1 MPTNTWTYS
10 VTPSPGRMQV
20 DTNID
25 DIYQISHIGTTYS
38 YSYSKSYQ
46 IITSVCELYS
56 DVNASFSVSPGGW
69 SDIMRYSNGATT
81 SDSYTTVNTTQ
92 SYLHYSSPSTII
104 ESKTQVT
111 FEANG
116 TFSNAGPGKNRGI
129 TNFKINELD
138 FKIIGFSYYKIMG
151 EPADSYQLNPS
162 LTTSSRGWYY
172 DSPSDI
178 YFWFD
183 RSEFGD
189 IITYPSKRYQ
199 PVGGTDNSKV
209 PHVGYRLNNCLYK
222 FIPYSSFNFSFYYQN
237 AGNFPLYVYTSQ
249 MAPSTTPISA
259 GDING
264 GLNIYTPSD
273 SILLATLTQSVG
285 TFSVTDDFLEVKFYG
300 ISGNQYLMFVGG
312 YAGYTSSVT
321 HSAIYIKNLLVDGGY
336 HSGNNRE
343 YLMDTSSLT
352 YSTTLY
358 GLTGATYT
366 ALIGTG
372 NTVNAT
378 ASLENPGIS
387 QINSKIGNG
396 TFQAGIWENGVW
408 NSGYRV
414 DDNMYEFYDL
424 YQYFVYKQNKRW
436 RLQIIG
442 PSSSVANF
450 NIGDNVAISNIVS
463 IDINEDRKLLKGYYT
478 VINKTTDSL
487 IVEFD
492 NNFPL
497 RRVERDSKHHR
508 IYITKNVW
516 LSGAFLN
523 GYFQGIWNYGL
534 FKGYPLITEM
544 FNSHWI
550 DGVFD
555 GGHFYSEKYSIPD
568 FANTIFQSGKVG
580 LTFSQPHR
588 LAVNDTIYIDKYNK
602 TINPQYDGYHTVTDV
617 IDDYQIVTEIDWGS
631 DSINETGKIT
641 SELNSGLLQNLNF
654 KSNNLSK
661 ITSVES
667 LESDAVFLY
676 NSWLDLVYDNSSAT
690 NIGKPQTKLNAISR
704 KSYSENNLYGWITN
718 DVLESSSS
726 FRDSFS
732 TTIRNY
738 KLGTKY
744 KTYSDFIGDSG
755 TFEDEFNNDAEFM
768 EYGWT
773 YSKYATASLTFS
785 RTNNEELKAQSAGS
799 GGFLDIQT
807 PEVEVLNR
815 TEDGIEKFR
824 YTKIEF
830 DLATYSGMV
839 VTGNSSI
846 YKTSISGQYINVPF
860 IHFDNLNIVNR
871 DISIGST
878 VSTQV
883 QATYLPIYNN
893 VDHIGSINKKK
904 IEYFYNKRNLG
915 MSFRGFSSDVI
926 FEYITSEFTIDNLHF
941 YEVDMIPF
949 FQYFTEDNINKS
961 VAIPYQALSPFIDY
975 TNPNFNFINNISI
988 GLDSITTVNFYTP
1001 ISGIGIGIDSNSGV
1015 NINSEFYISAT
1026 AAIQRVN

>member
-1 MPTNTWTYS
+1 MPTNTWIYNSTA
-10 VTPSPGRMQV
+10 TPARMQV
-20 DTNID
+20 DATD
-25 DIYQISHIGTTYS
+25 LDTIYGVSHSGATYS
-38 YSYSKSYQ
+38 YSPSKSYQ
-46 IITSVCELYS
+46 IITSVCEVYS
-56 DVNASFSVSPGGW
+56 DANASFSVSPAW
-69 SDIMRYSNGATT
+69 SDTMNYSNGATT
-81 SDSYTTVNTTQ
+81 SDSTSPIAGATQ
-92 SYLHYSSPSTII
+92 CFLHYSSPSTLT
-104 ESKTQVT
+104 ETRNQVT
-111 FEANG
+111 YRANG
-116 TFSNAGPGKNRGI
+116 TFSDVSGVANRGI

-138 FKIIGFSYYKIMG
+138 FKIIGYSYYKVIG
-151 EPADSYQLNPS
+151 NGYELQPNLA
-162 LTTSSRGWYY
+162 TSSRGWYY
-172 DSPSDI
+172 DSPTDI

-183 RSEFGD
+183 RSEDGD
-189 IITYPSKRYQ
+189 ISFTSCRYQ
-199 PVGGTDNSKV
+199 PVGGIDNNKV

-249 MAPSTTPISA
+249 IASSTSPVSTGNIT
-259 GDING
+259 G
-264 GLNIYTPSD
+264 GQNTYIPSD
-273 SILLATLTQSVG
+273 SVLLATLTQSVG
-285 TFSVTDDFLEVKFYG
+285 TFSVTDDFLLTNFYG

-321 HSAIYIKNLLVDGGY
+321 YSAIYIKNLRVDGGY

-343 YLMDTSSLT
+343 YLMDTSSPT

-366 ALIGTG
+366 ALIATG

-408 NSGYRV
+408 NSGWRV
-414 DDNMYEFYDL
+414 DDNMYEFYDV

-436 RLQIIG
+436 RLQITG
-442 PSSSVANF
+442 PSSSVAEF
-450 NIGDNVAISNIVS
+450 SIGDNVAISNIVS

-497 RRVERDSKHHR
+497 RRVERDSEHHR

-555 GGHFYSEKYSIPD
+555 GGHFYSEKYNIPD
-568 FANTIFQSGKVG
+568 FADTVFQSGKVG
-580 LTFSQPHR
+580 LTFSQPHK
-588 LAVNDTIYIDKYNK
+588 LAVNDTIYIDKYDK
-602 TINPQYDGYHTVTDV
+602 TVNSQYDGYHSVTEV

-631 DSINETGKIT
+631 DSVNETGKIT
-641 SELNSGLLQNLNF
+641 SELNTGLLQNLNF

-676 NSWLDLVYDNSSAT
+676 NSWLDLVFDNSSAT
-690 NIGKPQTKLNAISR
+690 NIGKPQTKLNSISR
-704 KSYSENNLYGWITN
+704 KTYSENNLYGWITN

-732 TTIRNY
+732 TTSRSY

-755 TFEDEFNNDAEFM
+755 SFEDEFSNDAEFM

-773 YSKYATASLTFS
+773 YSKYATASMTFS
-785 RTNNEELKAQSAGS
+785 RTNNEELKVQTIGD

-807 PEVEVLNR
+807 PEVEILNR
-815 TEDGIEKFR
+815 TEEDIEKFR

-830 DLATYSGMV
+830 DLNSYIGATS
-839 VTGNSSI
+839 GNSSK
-846 YKTSISGQYINVPF
+846 YTFDKTSESGILVPF
-860 IHFDNLNIVNR
+860 IYFNNLNIINR
-871 DISIGST
+871 DVVIGTT
-878 VSTQV
+878 VSIEIK
-883 QATYLPIYNN
+883 ATYLPIYDN
-893 VDHIGSINKKK
+893 VDHIGSTNKKK
-904 IEYFYNKRNLG
+904 VEYFYNKRNLG
-915 MSFRGFSSDVI
+915 MSFRGFWNSYP
-926 FEYITSEFTIDNLHF
+926 FEAFTSEFIIDNLHF

-961 VAIPYQALSPFIDY
+961 VAVPYQALSPFIDY

-988 GLDSITTVNFYTP
+988 GLDSITTVNSYTP
-1001 ISGIGIGIDSNSGV
+1001 IGGIGIGIDSNSGV
-1015 NINSEFYISAT
+1015 NINSGFYISVT
-1026 AAIQRVN
+1026 ASSTRVN